1 MNIEIICVGTLK
13 EKYWRDAEAEYVKR
27 LSKYGRI
34 KIVQVRETP
43 LPANP
48 SPANENAVIAAES
61 RALLSAVGKQ
71 SYIVALDR
79 GGKRFSSED
88 FARKFRSLANE
99 GRSHIAF
106 LIGGSL
112 GLSDDVLGASD
123 LRLSFSDMTFPH
135 QLMRV
140 ILLEQTYRSHK
151 ILNNEA
157 YHK

>member
-48 SPANENAVIAAES
+48 SPANEQAVIAAES
-61 RALLSAVGKQ
+61 KALLNTVGKQ
-71 SYIVALDR
+71 SYVVALDR

-88 FARKFRSLANE
+88 FARKFRALANE

-140 ILLEQTYRSHK
+140 ILLEQTYRSYK